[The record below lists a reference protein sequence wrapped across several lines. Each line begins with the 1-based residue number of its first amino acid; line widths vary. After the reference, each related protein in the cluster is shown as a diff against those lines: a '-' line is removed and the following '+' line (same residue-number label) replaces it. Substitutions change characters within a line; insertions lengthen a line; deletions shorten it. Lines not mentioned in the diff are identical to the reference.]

1 MRTGGVAACLFIWL
15 QYCLPQHLLSRG
27 VYALTRSRLLKRP
40 LVAAFMHGFK
50 PVMHDAVQP
59 DPQAYD
65 SFNAFFTRALRDDAR
80 PLPTEPAALACP
92 VDGTVS
98 SFGPISADQL
108 WQAKGQNYSL
118 LALLAGDA
126 AQAAHYRD
134 GSFIT
139 IYLAPYDYHRIH
151 MPVSGALRSAAY
163 VPGALFSVNDVT
175 AAGVPGLFA
184 RNERVVC
191 AFDQAGRP
199 FTLILVGALFV
210 GSMTTVWHGDIAPAG
225 ERAVRRLRA
234 TTDAAPLALTRGA
247 EMGRFNMG
255 STVILLFP
263 RGMVALHDGLHVGRV
278 VRMGEPIGAL
288 QPSGTA
294 SRNPGS

>member
-1 MRTGGVAACLFIWL
+1 MKVGSAGARLFVWL

-27 VYALTRSRLLKRP
+27 VWWLTRSTLMKRP
-40 LVAAFMHGFK
+40 LVAAFMRGFK
-50 PVMHDAVQP
+50 PAMHDALQP

-65 SFNAFFTRALRDDAR
+65 TFNEFFTRALRTDAR
-80 PLPTEPAALACP
+80 PPPHDATALACP

-98 SFGPISADQL
+98 SFGPIDDDQL

-126 AQAAHYRD
+126 AQAAHYRH

-139 IYLAPYDYHRIH
+139 IYLAPYNYHRIH
-151 MPVSGALRSAAY
+151 MPLGGQLRAASH

-175 AAGVPGLFA
+175 AAHVPGLFA

-191 AFDQAGRP
+191 HFEQDGQP
-199 FTLILVGALFV
+199 FALILVGALFV
-210 GSMTTVWHGDIAPAG
+210 GSMTTVWHGDIAPANG
-225 ERAVRRLRA
+225 RVVTSLRA
-234 TTDAAPLALTRGA
+234 TTNAASLQIARGA

-263 RGMVALHDGLHVGRV
+263 KDSVTLAPDLRVGRV
-278 VRMGEPIGAL
+278 VRMGEMIG
-288 QPSGTA
+288 QCMTA
-294 SRNPGS
+294 RHATSP